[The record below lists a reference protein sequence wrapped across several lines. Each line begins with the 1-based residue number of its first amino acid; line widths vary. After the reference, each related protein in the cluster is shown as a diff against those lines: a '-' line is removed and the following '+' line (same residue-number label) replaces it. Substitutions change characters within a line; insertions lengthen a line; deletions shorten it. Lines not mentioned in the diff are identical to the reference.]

1 MHYKKNFFVLFLL
14 IFFKSTL
21 VFSNNSIVYIDI
33 QYIIDNSNFGKN
45 VTKEINDINNRNI
58 KEITSKQNYI
68 KDLENEINKVKNVI
82 SKEELEKKINEYKE
96 EVKLQN
102 IFIENKK
109 KSFDEKR
116 KEKISNLFNKIT
128 PIIENYMKKNSI
140 SFIIEKKFLF
150 IAESKYDITQEILD
164 AVNKELK

>member
-1 MHYKKNFFVLFLL
+1 MHYKKNFFVLFFLF
-14 IFFKSTL
+14 FFKSTL

-68 KDLENEINKVKNVI
+68 KDLENDINKVKNVI

-116 KEKISNLFNKIT
+116 KEKISNLFDKIT

-140 SFIIEKKFLF
+140 NFIIEKKFLF

>member
-1 MHYKKNFFVLFLL
+1 MHYKKKFFILFLL

-21 VFSNNSIVYIDI
+21 VFSANSIVYIDI
-33 QYIIDNSNFGKN
+33 QYIIDNSNIGKN

-58 KEITSKQNYI
+58 KEITNKQNYI
-68 KDLENEINKVKNVI
+68 KDLENEINNVKNVI
-82 SKEELEKKINEYKE
+82 SKEELDKKINEYKE

-140 SFIIEKKFLF
+140 NFIIEKKFLF

>member
-150 IAESKYDITQEILD
+150 IAELKYDITQEILD

>member
-140 SFIIEKKFLF
+140 NFIIEKKFLF
-150 IAESKYDITQEILD
+150 IAETKYDITQEILD

>member
-14 IFFKSTL
+14 FFFKSTL

-68 KDLENEINKVKNVI
+68 KDLENDINKVKNVI

-116 KEKISNLFNKIT
+116 KEKISNLFDKIT

-140 SFIIEKKFLF
+140 NFIIEKKFLF